1 MRNPFNT
8 GSQMVRSELKA
19 LGPRGP
25 YQLTIAH
32 GQGTIVEYFT
42 TSKAA
47 LLRQA
52 ELEKLLQLA
61 TGPAVNN
68 ITEKEPV

>member
-1 MRNPFNT
+1 MRNLFHA
-8 GSQMVRSELKA
+8 GSEMMRSELKA

-25 YQLTIAH
+25 YQLIIAH
-32 GQGTIVEYFT
+32 GQGTIVEYFK

-52 ELEKLLQLA
+52 ELEKLLQSA
-61 TGPAVNN
+61 RGHTVNY
-68 ITEKEPV
+68 TAEKERV